1 MKSFSSDTQTS
12 ATPTQAW
19 KAWTDLSNWNRHD
32 PTIES
37 ITLDRFENGAQ
48 AKLKNKKG
56 PGATLIIEDVV
67 PGKSFTIRTNLP
79 LCTMLSYHTVVPTEN
94 GGARFVFKTEFSGLL
109 GSFFYAMF
117 GKDIAKESEPNM
129 KRLSELAETEY

>member
-1 MKSFSSDTQTS
+1 MKSFSSDTTTK
-12 ATPTQAW
+12 ATPKQAW
-19 KAWTDLSNWNRHD
+19 AAWTDLPNWKKHD
-32 PTIES
+32 ASIES
-37 ITLDRFENGAQ
+37 ITIDSFEDGAH

-56 PGATLIIEDVV
+56 PGATLIIEDIK

-79 LCTMLSYHTVVPTEN
+79 LCTMLSLHEIIPTED
-94 GGARFVFKTEFSGLL
+94 GGARFVFRTEFHGLL

-129 KRLSELAETEY
+129 LKLCRIAETEY

>member
-1 MKSFSSDTQTS
+1 MKSFRSDTKTK
-12 ATPTQAW
+12 ATPAQAW
-19 KAWTDLSNWNRHD
+19 KVWTDLPNWNKHD

-37 ITLDRFENGAQ
+37 IILDRFENGAH

-56 PGATLIIEDVV
+56 PGATLIIDDVV

-79 LCTMLSYHTVVPTEN
+79 LCTMLSYHEVIPTED
-94 GGARFVFKTEFSGLL
+94 GGARFVFRTEFRGPL
-109 GSFFYAMF
+109 GGFFYAMF

-129 KRLSELAETEY
+129 KRLVALAESAY